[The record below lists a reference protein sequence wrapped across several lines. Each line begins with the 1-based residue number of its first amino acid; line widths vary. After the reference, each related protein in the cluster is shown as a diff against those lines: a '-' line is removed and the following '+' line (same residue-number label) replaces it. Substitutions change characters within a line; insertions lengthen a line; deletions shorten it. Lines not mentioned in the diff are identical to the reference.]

1 MKNKPYAW
9 VPSLYLAEALPYVAV
24 MVIATT
30 MYKRL
35 GLSNTDLA
43 LYTSWLY
50 LPWVIKPLWSP
61 FIAAIKTERWWILL
75 MQLLIGAGFA
85 GIAFTL
91 PTSYWLKGSLA
102 FFWLLA
108 FASATHDIAA
118 DGLYILGLST
128 HDQSLYVGIRS
139 TFYRIGNIFGQ
150 GLLVML
156 AGWLEHSQSVPMAW
170 SITFLVLAGLFI
182 ALWLWHSMALPRPA
196 RPARPTPLPLPCR
209 EGSNYLTSGET
220 ESDGQTHYAPSPID
234 AADIQHSMSASQTD
248 SSPIDAADNQ
258 HSISAS
264 QTDSAPSLQ
273 GRAGGGSSAFWLAL
287 RTFFTKPHILT
298 ALLFML
304 LFRFPE
310 GQLVKIAN
318 PFLLDSAEAGGLA
331 LSTEAVGFV
340 YGTIGIIGLTL
351 GGLLGGW
358 CVSRHGLKR
367 WLWPMVLAISLPDLV
382 YVYLAYAAP
391 SFATA
396 GDHAPLMTVN
406 LCVFVEQF
414 GYGFGF
420 TAYMLYLVY
429 FSQGERSTA
438 VFSICTAMQALG
450 MMIPGMIAGWM
461 ADHLGYQ
468 RFFWW
473 VMACCLVTFAVSAL
487 IKIDPDYGKKQA
499 S

>member
-1 MKNKPYAW
+1 MQNKPYAW

-35 GLSNTDLA
+35 GLSNTELA
-43 LYTSWLY
+43 FYTSWLY

-61 FIAAIKTERWWILL
+61 FIAAIRTERWWVLL

-91 PTSYWLKGSLA
+91 PTTYWLQGSLA
-102 FFWLLA
+102 FFWILA

-128 HDQSLYVGIRS
+128 HDQSLYVGVRS
-139 TFYRIGNIFGQ
+139 TFYRIGNIVGQ

-156 AGWLEHSQSVPMAW
+156 AGWLEKSQTVPMAW
-170 SITFLVLAGLFI
+170 SIAFLVLAGTFL
-182 ALWLWHSMALPRPA
+182 ALWLWHSVALPKVSHP
-196 RPARPTPLPLPCR
+196 
-209 EGSNYLTSGET
+209 E
-220 ESDGQTHYAPSPID
+220 I
-234 AADIQHSMSASQTD
+234 SQ
-248 SSPIDAADNQ
+248 Q
-258 HSISAS
+258 
-264 QTDSAPSLQ
+264 
-273 GRAGGGSSAFWLAL
+273 RAGVLSDFWLAL
-287 RTFFTKPHILT
+287 KTFFTKPHIIP

-318 PFLLDSAEAGGLA
+318 PFLLDTPDAGGLG
-331 LSTEAVGFV
+331 LSTEAVGFT
-340 YGTIGIIGLTL
+340 YGTVGIVGLTI

-382 YVYLAYAAP
+382 YVYLAYVAP
-391 SFATA
+391 SLAA
-396 GDHAPLMTVN
+396 AADPSPLFIIN
-406 LCVFVEQF
+406 LCVFIEQF

-461 ADHLGYQ
+461 ADHLGYLH
-468 RFFWW
+468 FFWW
-473 VMACCLVTFAVSAL
+473 VMLCCLVTFAVSAL
-487 IKIDPDYGKKQA
+487 IKIDPSYGKK
-499 S
+499 

>member
-35 GLSNTDLA
+35 GLSNTELA

-61 FIAAIKTERWWILL
+61 FVAAIKTERWWVLL

-91 PTSYWLKGSLA
+91 PTSLWLQGSLA
-102 FFWLLA
+102 FFWILA
-108 FASATHDIAA
+108 FASSTHDIAA

-139 TFYRIGNIFGQ
+139 TFYRIGNILGQ

-156 AGWLEHSQSVPMAW
+156 AGWLERSQTVPMAW
-170 SITFLVLAGLFI
+170 SITFLVLAGLFL
-182 ALWLWHSMALPRPA
+182 ALWGWHSVALPKQTEMKDRPA
-196 RPARPTPLPLPCR
+196 K
-209 EGSNYLTSGET
+209 TSLV
-220 ESDGQTHYAPSPID
+220 SD
-234 AADIQHSMSASQTD
+234 
-248 SSPIDAADNQ
+248 
-258 HSISAS
+258 
-264 QTDSAPSLQ
+264 
-273 GRAGGGSSAFWLAL
+273 FWLAL
-287 RTFFTKPHILT
+287 KTFFTKPHIVS

-318 PFLLDSAEAGGLA
+318 PFLLDTPEAGGLA

-340 YGTIGIIGLTL
+340 YGTVGIIGLTI

-367 WLWPMVLAISLPDLV
+367 WLWPMVAAISLPDLV
-382 YVYLAYAAP
+382 YVYLASTSA
-391 SFATA
+391 SF
-396 GDHAPLMTVN
+396 LTVN
-406 LCVFVEQF
+406 TCVFIEQF

-450 MMIPGMIAGWM
+450 MMLPGMMAGWM
-461 ADHLGYQ
+461 ADHLGYLN
-468 RFFWW
+468 FFWW
-473 VMACCLVTFAVSAL
+473 VVGCCLVTFVVSAF
-487 IKIDPDYGKKQA
+487 IKIDPAYGKKA
-499 S
+499 PAEA

>member
-1 MKNKPYAW
+1 MKSSPAAW
-9 VPSLYLAEALPYVAV
+9 VPSLYIAESLPYVAV

-35 GLSNTDLA
+35 GLSNTELA

-61 FIAAIKTERWWILL
+61 YIAAIKTERWWVLV

-91 PTSYWLKGSLA
+91 PMSIWLQGSLA
-102 FFWLLA
+102 FFWILA

-139 TFYRIGNIFGQ
+139 TFYRIGTIFGQ
-150 GLLVML
+150 GLIVMF
-156 AGWLEHSQSVPMAW
+156 AGWLERSNTVPMAW
-170 SITFLVLAGLFI
+170 SIAFLVLAGLFL
-182 ALWLWHSMALPRPA
+182 ALTLWHSVALPKLSPR
-196 RPARPTPLPLPCR
+196 PLPAQ
-209 EGSNYLTSGET
+209 EETSVKG
-220 ESDGQTHYAPSPID
+220 
-234 AADIQHSMSASQTD
+234 D
-248 SSPIDAADNQ
+248 S
-258 HSISAS
+258 
-264 QTDSAPSLQ
+264 T
-273 GRAGGGSSAFWLAL
+273 FWLPFKI
-287 RTFFTKPHILT
+287 FFTKPHIIT

-318 PFLLDSAEAGGLA
+318 PFLLDNVEAGGLA

-340 YGTIGIIGLTL
+340 YGTVGIIGLTI

-367 WLWPMVLAISLPDLV
+367 WLWPMVLSISLPDLV
-382 YVYLAYAAP
+382 YVYLASAEEP
-391 SFATA
+391 S
-396 GDHAPLMTVN
+396 LLLVN
-406 LCVFVEQF
+406 ICVFIEQF

-438 VFSICTAMQALG
+438 VFSICTAFQALG

-461 ADHLGYQ
+461 ADQLGYLN
-468 RFFWW
+468 FFWW
-473 VMACCLVTFAVSAL
+473 IVICCLVTFVVSAF
-487 IKIDPDYGKKQA
+487 IKIDPLYGIKKKA

>member
-1 MKNKPYAW
+1 MHADKSSRPYAW
-9 VPSLYLAEALPYVAV
+9 VPSLYIAEALPYVAV

-61 FIAAIKTERWWILL
+61 FVAAIKTERWWVLL
-75 MQLLIGAGFA
+75 MQLLVGAGFA
-85 GIAFTL
+85 GVAFTL
-91 PTSYWLKGSLA
+91 NAPVWLQGSLA

-118 DGLYILGLST
+118 DGLYIIGLDT

-139 TFYRIGNIFGQ
+139 TFYRIGTIFGQ
-150 GLLVML
+150 GLLVMF
-156 AGWLEHSQSVPMAW
+156 AGWLERSQTIPMAW
-170 SITFLVLAGLFI
+170 SISFFVLAALMLGLC
-182 ALWLWHSMALPRPA
+182 LWHSFALPKVAPHA
-196 RPARPTPLPLPCR
+196 EEDSLP
-209 EGSNYLTSGET
+209 
-220 ESDGQTHYAPSPID
+220 ES
-234 AADIQHSMSASQTD
+234 
-248 SSPIDAADNQ
+248 
-258 HSISAS
+258 SILLS
-264 QTDSAPSLQ
+264 
-273 GRAGGGSSAFWLAL
+273 FWLAL
-287 RTFFTKPHILT
+287 KTFFTKPHLLP

-318 PFLLDSAEAGGLA
+318 PFLLDNVEAGGLGM
-331 LSTEAVGFV
+331 TTDAVGFI
-340 YGTIGIIGLTL
+340 YGTIGIIGLTV

-367 WLWPMVLAISLPDLV
+367 WLWPMVLSISLPDLV
-382 YVYLAYAAP
+382 YVYMASGTP
-391 SFATA
+391 SFFA
-396 GDHAPLMTVN
+396 VN
-406 LCVFVEQF
+406 VCVLIEQF

-438 VFSICTAMQALG
+438 VFSICTAFQALG
-450 MMIPGMIAGWM
+450 MMIPGMLAGWM
-461 ADHLGYQ
+461 ADYLGYLN
-468 RFFWW
+468 FFWW
-473 VMACCLVTFAVSAL
+473 VVGCCLVTFVVSAF
-487 IKIDPDYGKKQA
+487 IRIDPQYGKK
-499 S
+499 

>member
-1 MKNKPYAW
+1 MNLNRKAYAW
-9 VPSLYLAEALPYVAV
+9 VPSLYMAEALPYVAV

-61 FIAAIKTERWWILL
+61 LVAAVKTERWWVLL
-75 MQLLIGAGFA
+75 MQMLIGAGFA
-85 GIAFTL
+85 GIALTL
-91 PTSYWLKGSLA
+91 PTSHWLQGSLA

-128 HDQSLYVGIRS
+128 HDQSLYVGVRS
-139 TFYRIGNIFGQ
+139 TFYRIGNIVGQ
-150 GLLVML
+150 GLIVML
-156 AGWLEHSQSVPMAW
+156 AGWLEKSHTVPVAW
-170 SITFLVLAGLFI
+170 SIAFLVLAGTFL
-182 ALWLWHSMALPRPA
+182 ALWLWHTAALPSPSGRQSRSAESSPSSS
-196 RPARPTPLPLPCR
+196 PLPQKEEGGV
-209 EGSNYLTSGET
+209 EGSK
-220 ESDGQTHYAPSPID
+220 
-234 AADIQHSMSASQTD
+234 
-248 SSPIDAADNQ
+248 
-258 HSISAS
+258 SIIRIFCS
-264 QTDSAPSLQ
+264 
-273 GRAGGGSSAFWLAL
+273 
-287 RTFFTKPHILT
+287 KPHIVS

-310 GQLVKIAN
+310 AQLVKIAN
-318 PFLLDSAEAGGLA
+318 PFMLDTASAGGLQ
-331 LSTEAVGFV
+331 LTTESVGFI
-340 YGTIGIIGLTL
+340 YGTIGILGLTF

-358 CVSRHGLKR
+358 CVSQRGLKY
-367 WLWPMVLAISLPDLV
+367 WWWPMVMAISLPDLV
-382 YVYLAYAAP
+382 YVYMAAFAP
-391 SFATA
+391 SLLTIN
-396 GDHAPLMTVN
+396 V
-406 LCVFVEQF
+406 CVFVEQF

-438 VFSICTAMQALG
+438 VFSICTAFQALG
-450 MMIPGMIAGWM
+450 MMLPGMLAGWM
-461 ADHLGYQ
+461 ADTLGYL

-473 VMACCLVTFAVSAL
+473 VFFCCIVTCAVSAL
-487 IKIDPDYGKKQA
+487 VKIDGSYGRKE

>member
-1 MKNKPYAW
+1 MKPYTW
-9 VPSLYLAEALPYVAV
+9 IPTLYFAEALPYMAV
-24 MVIATT
+24 MTLSVI
-30 MYKRL
+30 MYTRL
-35 GLSNTDLA
+35 GLTNTELA

-61 FIAAIKTERWWILL
+61 FIAAIKTERWWVLL

-91 PTSYWLKGSLA
+91 PTSFWLQGSLA
-102 FFWLLA
+102 FFWILA

-118 DGLYILGLST
+118 DGLYILGLDT

-150 GLLVML
+150 GLLVMF
-156 AGWLEHSQSVPMAW
+156 AGWLERSQTIPMAW
-170 SITFLVLAGLFI
+170 SISFLVLAGCFL
-182 ALWLWHSMALPRPA
+182 ALWLWHTFVLPKVNKENA
-196 RPARPTPLPLPCR
+196 
-209 EGSNYLTSGET
+209 T
-220 ESDGQTHYAPSPID
+220 ESHTPS
-234 AADIQHSMSASQTD
+234 ALLSE
-248 SSPIDAADNQ
+248 
-258 HSISAS
+258 
-264 QTDSAPSLQ
+264 
-273 GRAGGGSSAFWLAL
+273 FWLAL
-287 RTFFTKPHILT
+287 KTFFTKPHIVT

-318 PFLLDSAEAGGLA
+318 PFLLDTTEAGGLA

-340 YGTIGIIGLTL
+340 YGTVGIIGLTI

-367 WLWPMVLAISLPDLV
+367 WLWPMVLSISLPDIV
-382 YVYLAYAAP
+382 YVYLASSVAP
-391 SFATA
+391 SLFV
-396 GDHAPLMTVN
+396 VN
-406 LCVFVEQF
+406 LCVFIEQF

-450 MMIPGMIAGWM
+450 MMLPGMIAGWM
-461 ADHLGYQ
+461 ADHLGYLN
-468 RFFWW
+468 FFWW
-473 VMACCLVTFAVSAL
+473 VMGCCLVTFVVSAF
-487 IKIDPDYGKKQA
+487 IKIDPAYGKKEQA
-499 S
+499 SEAQE

>member
-1 MKNKPYAW
+1 MKDVSKRPYAW

-50 LPWVIKPLWSP
+50 LPWVIKPFWSP
-61 FIAAIKTERWWILL
+61 FVAAFKTERWWVLT

-85 GIAFTL
+85 GIAFSL
-91 PTSYWLKGSLA
+91 PTSFWLQGSLA
-102 FFWLLA
+102 FFWILA

-118 DGLYILGLST
+118 DGLYILGLTT

-139 TFYRIGNIFGQ
+139 TFYRIGNLLGQ

-156 AGWLEHSQSVPMAW
+156 AGWLEKTQTIPLAW
-170 SITFLVLAGLFI
+170 SITFLILAGLFL
-182 ALWLWHSMALPRPA
+182 ALWLWHGIALPKVDVPSRKP
-196 RPARPTPLPLPCR
+196 
-209 EGSNYLTSGET
+209 EG
-220 ESDGQTHYAPSPID
+220 IV
-234 AADIQHSMSASQTD
+234 TD
-248 SSPIDAADNQ
+248 
-258 HSISAS
+258 
-264 QTDSAPSLQ
+264 
-273 GRAGGGSSAFWLAL
+273 FWLAL
-287 RTFFTKPHILT
+287 KTFFTKPHIVP
-298 ALLFML
+298 ALFFML

-318 PFLLDSAEAGGLA
+318 PFLLDSVEAGGLA

-340 YGTIGIIGLTL
+340 YGTIGIIGLTA

-358 CVSRHGLKR
+358 CVSRDGLKQ
-367 WLWPMVLAISLPDLV
+367 WFWPMVLSISLPDLV
-382 YVYLAYAAP
+382 YVYLASGSHP
-391 SFATA
+391 SL
-396 GDHAPLMTVN
+396 LMVN
-406 LCVFVEQF
+406 ICVFIEQF

-450 MMIPGMIAGWM
+450 MMIPGMIAGWL
-461 ADHLGYQ
+461 ADTLGYLN
-468 RFFWW
+468 FFWW
-473 VMACCLVTFAVSAL
+473 VALSCLVTFLVSSL
-487 IKIDPDYGKKQA
+487 IHIDPSYGRK
-499 S
+499 

>member
-1 MKNKPYAW
+1 MKNRPYAW
-9 VPSLYLAEALPYVAV
+9 VPSLYVAEALPYVAV

-61 FIAAIKTERWWILL
+61 FIAAVKTERWWVLL
-75 MQLLIGAGFA
+75 MQLLIGSGFA

-91 PTSYWLKGSLA
+91 PTAFWLQGSLA
-102 FFWLLA
+102 FFWILA

-139 TFYRIGNIFGQ
+139 TFYRIGTIFGQ
-150 GLLVML
+150 GLLVMF
-156 AGWLEHSQSVPMAW
+156 AGWLERSHTIPVAW
-170 SITFLVLAGLFI
+170 SIAFLVLAGLFL
-182 ALWLWHSMALPRPA
+182 ALGLWHSVALPKVVHESRKP
-196 RPARPTPLPLPCR
+196 
-209 EGSNYLTSGET
+209 SGFFE
-220 ESDGQTHYAPSPID
+220 D
-234 AADIQHSMSASQTD
+234 
-248 SSPIDAADNQ
+248 
-258 HSISAS
+258 
-264 QTDSAPSLQ
+264 
-273 GRAGGGSSAFWLAL
+273 FWLAL
-287 RTFFTKPHILT
+287 KTFFTKPHIFT

-318 PFLLDSAEAGGLA
+318 PFLLDSVEAGGLA

-340 YGTIGIIGLTL
+340 YGTIGIIGLTI

-367 WLWPMVLAISLPDLV
+367 WLWPMVLSISLPDLV
-382 YVYLAYAAP
+382 YVYMASASP
-391 SFATA
+391 SLVA
-396 GDHAPLMTVN
+396 VN
-406 LCVFVEQF
+406 ICVFIEQF

-438 VFSICTAMQALG
+438 VFSICTAFQALG

-461 ADHLGYQ
+461 ADHLGYL

-473 VMACCLVTFAVSAL
+473 IVACCLVTFAVSAF
-487 IKIDPDYGKKQA
+487 IKIDPSYGKKEA
-499 S
+499 

>member
-1 MKNKPYAW
+1 MNTSLSSKPYAW
-9 VPSLYLAEALPYVAV
+9 VPSLYLAESLPYVAV

-35 GLSNTDLA
+35 GLSNTELA

-61 FIAAIKTERWWILL
+61 FIAAIKTERWWVLT
-75 MQLLIGAGFA
+75 MQLLIGVGFA

-91 PTSYWLKGSLA
+91 PMSFWLQGSLA

-118 DGLYILGLST
+118 DGLYIIALST

-139 TFYRIGNIFGQ
+139 TFYRIGNILGQ

-156 AGWLEHSQSVPMAW
+156 AGWLEKTQTVPVAW
-170 SITFLVLAGLFI
+170 SITFFVLAGLFL
-182 ALWLWHSMALPRPA
+182 ALWGWHHLALPKPA
-196 RPARPTPLPLPCR
+196 PDLSRQR
-209 EGSNYLTSGET
+209 EDGSG
-220 ESDGQTHYAPSPID
+220 
-234 AADIQHSMSASQTD
+234 
-248 SSPIDAADNQ
+248 
-258 HSISAS
+258 
-264 QTDSAPSLQ
+264 
-273 GRAGGGSSAFWLAL
+273 SAFFLAL
-287 RTFFTKPHILT
+287 KTFFTKPHIFS

-331 LSTEAVGFV
+331 MPTEAVGFV
-340 YGTIGIIGLTL
+340 YGTIGILGLTI

-367 WLWPMVLAISLPDLV
+367 WLWPMVLSISLPDIV
-382 YVYLAYAAP
+382 YVYLASAASDLSTLSP
-391 SFATA
+391 QLST
-396 GDHAPLMTVN
+396 LIVS
-406 LCVFVEQF
+406 LCVCVEQF

-438 VFSICTAMQALG
+438 VFSICTALQALG
-450 MMIPGMIAGWM
+450 MMLPGMIAGWM
-461 ADHLGYQ
+461 ADHLGYLH
-468 RFFWW
+468 FFWW
-473 VMACCLVTFAVSAL
+473 VVACCLVTFAVSAA
-487 IKIDPDYGKKQA
+487 IKIDPEYGRKKKQ
-499 S
+499 

>member
-9 VPSLYLAEALPYVAV
+9 VPSLYIAEALPYVAV

-61 FIAAIKTERWWILL
+61 FIAAVKTERWWVLL

-91 PTSYWLKGSLA
+91 PTAFWLQGSLA
-102 FFWLLA
+102 FFWILA

-139 TFYRIGNIFGQ
+139 TFYRIGTIFGQ
-150 GLLVML
+150 GLLVMF
-156 AGWLEHSQSVPMAW
+156 AGWLERSHTIPVAW
-170 SITFLVLAGLFI
+170 SIAFLVLAGLFL
-182 ALWLWHSMALPRPA
+182 AFWLWHSFALPDSPPA
-196 RPARPTPLPLPCR
+196 LPVR
-209 EGSNYLTSGET
+209 EGAECSEQASAFSSAMET
-220 ESDGQTHYAPSPID
+220 
-234 AADIQHSMSASQTD
+234 
-248 SSPIDAADNQ
+248 
-258 HSISAS
+258 
-264 QTDSAPSLQ
+264 APSLI
-273 GRAGGGSSAFWLAL
+273 GRAGGESSLSAFCLPFKI
-287 RTFFTKPHILT
+287 FFTKPHIFT

-318 PFLLDSAEAGGLA
+318 PFLLDSVEAGGLA

-340 YGTIGIIGLTL
+340 YGTIGIIGLTI

-367 WLWPMVLAISLPDLV
+367 WLWPMVLSISLPDLV
-382 YVYLAYAAP
+382 YVYMASASP
-391 SFATA
+391 SLVA
-396 GDHAPLMTVN
+396 VN
-406 LCVFVEQF
+406 ICVFIEQF

-438 VFSICTAMQALG
+438 VFSICTAFQALG

-461 ADHLGYQ
+461 ADHLGYL

-473 VMACCLVTFAVSAL
+473 IVACCLVTFAVSAF
-487 IKIDPDYGKKQA
+487 IKIDPSYGKKEV
-499 S
+499 

>member
-1 MKNKPYAW
+1 MHADKSSRPYAW
-9 VPSLYLAEALPYVAV
+9 VPSLYIAEALPYVAV

-61 FIAAIKTERWWILL
+61 FVAAIKTERWWVLL
-75 MQLLIGAGFA
+75 MQLLVGAGFA
-85 GIAFTL
+85 GVAFTL
-91 PTSYWLKGSLA
+91 NAPLWLQGSLA

-118 DGLYILGLST
+118 DGLYIIGLDT

-139 TFYRIGNIFGQ
+139 TFYRIGTIFGQ
-150 GLLVML
+150 GLLVMF
-156 AGWLEHSQSVPMAW
+156 AGWLERSQTVPMAW
-170 SITFLVLAGLFI
+170 SISFFVLAALMLGLC
-182 ALWLWHSMALPRPA
+182 LWHSFALPKVAPHA
-196 RPARPTPLPLPCR
+196 EEDAKP
-209 EGSNYLTSGET
+209 
-220 ESDGQTHYAPSPID
+220 ES
-234 AADIQHSMSASQTD
+234 
-248 SSPIDAADNQ
+248 
-258 HSISAS
+258 SILLS
-264 QTDSAPSLQ
+264 
-273 GRAGGGSSAFWLAL
+273 FWLAL
-287 RTFFTKPHILT
+287 KTFFTKPHLLP

-318 PFLLDSAEAGGLA
+318 PFLLDNVEAGGLGM
-331 LSTEAVGFV
+331 TTDAVGFI
-340 YGTIGIIGLTL
+340 YGTIGIIGLTV

-367 WLWPMVLAISLPDLV
+367 WLWPMVLSISLPDLV
-382 YVYLAYAAP
+382 YVYMASGTP
-391 SFATA
+391 SFFA
-396 GDHAPLMTVN
+396 VN
-406 LCVFVEQF
+406 VCVLIEQF

-438 VFSICTAMQALG
+438 VFSICTAFQALG
-450 MMIPGMIAGWM
+450 MMIPGMLAGWM
-461 ADHLGYQ
+461 ADHLGYLH
-468 RFFWW
+468 FFWW
-473 VMACCLVTFAVSAL
+473 VVGCCLVTFVVSAF
-487 IKIDPDYGKKQA
+487 IKIDPQYGKK
-499 S
+499 

>member
-35 GLSNTDLA
+35 GLSNTELA

-61 FIAAIKTERWWILL
+61 FVAAIKTERWWVLL

-91 PTSYWLKGSLA
+91 PTSFWLQGSLA
-102 FFWLLA
+102 FFWILA
-108 FASATHDIAA
+108 FASSTHDIAA

-139 TFYRIGNIFGQ
+139 TFYRIGNILGQ

-156 AGWLEHSQSVPMAW
+156 AGWLERSQTVPMAW
-170 SITFLVLAGLFI
+170 SITFLVLAGLFL
-182 ALWLWHSMALPRPA
+182 ALWGWHSVALPKQ
-196 RPARPTPLPLPCR
+196 
-209 EGSNYLTSGET
+209 T
-220 ESDGQTHYAPSPID
+220 EVKPNQVQSSLISD
-234 AADIQHSMSASQTD
+234 
-248 SSPIDAADNQ
+248 
-258 HSISAS
+258 
-264 QTDSAPSLQ
+264 
-273 GRAGGGSSAFWLAL
+273 FWLAL
-287 RTFFTKPHILT
+287 KTFFTKPHIVS

-318 PFLLDSAEAGGLA
+318 PFLLDTPEAGGLA

-340 YGTIGIIGLTL
+340 YGTVGIIGLTI

-367 WLWPMVLAISLPDLV
+367 WLWPMVAAISLPDLV
-382 YVYLAYAAP
+382 YVYLASTPA
-391 SFATA
+391 SF
-396 GDHAPLMTVN
+396 LTVN
-406 LCVFVEQF
+406 VCVFIEQF

-450 MMIPGMIAGWM
+450 MMLPGMMAGWM
-461 ADHLGYQ
+461 ADHLGYLN
-468 RFFWW
+468 FFWW
-473 VMACCLVTFAVSAL
+473 VVGCCFVTFVVSAF
-487 IKIDPDYGKKQA
+487 IKIDPAYGKKTPA
-499 S
+499 EA

>member
-1 MKNKPYAW
+1 MLKNKPYAW

-61 FIAAIKTERWWILL
+61 FIAAIRTERWWVLL

-91 PTSYWLKGSLA
+91 PTSYWLQGSLA

-118 DGLYILGLST
+118 DGLYILGLDT

-139 TFYRIGNIFGQ
+139 TFYRIGNIVGQ
-150 GLLVML
+150 GLLIMF
-156 AGWLEHSQSVPMAW
+156 AGWLERSQTIPMAW
-170 SITFLVLAGLFI
+170 SIAFMVLAGTFL
-182 ALWLWHSMALPRPA
+182 ALWLWHSVALPKVNHQLSA
-196 RPARPTPLPLPCR
+196 
-209 EGSNYLTSGET
+209 S
-220 ESDGQTHYAPSPID
+220 SDGKPVGESIL
-234 AADIQHSMSASQTD
+234 
-248 SSPIDAADNQ
+248 SS
-258 HSISAS
+258 
-264 QTDSAPSLQ
+264 
-273 GRAGGGSSAFWLAL
+273 FWLAL
-287 RTFFTKPHILT
+287 KTFFTKPHILS

-318 PFLLDSAEAGGLA
+318 PFLLDSVEAGGLG
-331 LSTEAVGFV
+331 LSTESVGFV
-340 YGTIGIIGLTL
+340 YGTVGIIGLTV

-367 WLWPMVLAISLPDLV
+367 WLWPMVLSISLPDLV
-382 YVYLAYAAP
+382 YVYLADAGQA
-391 SFATA
+391 SFFV
-396 GDHAPLMTVN
+396 VN
-406 LCVFVEQF
+406 ACVCIEQF

-461 ADHLGYQ
+461 ADKLGYLN
-468 RFFWW
+468 FFWW
-473 VMACCLVTFAVSAL
+473 VVACCLVTVAVSAF
-487 IKIDPDYGKKQA
+487 IKIDPEYGKKQA
-499 S
+499 

>member
-1 MKNKPYAW
+1 MKNKPSAW

-61 FIAAIKTERWWILL
+61 FIASIRTERWWVLV

-91 PTSYWLKGSLA
+91 PTSFWLQGSLA
-102 FFWLLA
+102 FFWILA

-128 HDQSLYVGIRS
+128 HDQSLYVGVRS
-139 TFYRIGNIFGQ
+139 TFYRIGNIVGQ

-156 AGWLEHSQSVPMAW
+156 AGWLEKSQTVAMAW
-170 SITFLVLAGLFI
+170 SISFLVLAGAFL
-182 ALWLWHSMALPRPA
+182 ALWLWHSVALPKTTTA
-196 RPARPTPLPLPCR
+196 KAVS
-209 EGSNYLTSGET
+209 EGGF
-220 ESDGQTHYAPSPID
+220 
-234 AADIQHSMSASQTD
+234 AAFS
-248 SSPIDAADNQ
+248 
-258 HSISAS
+258 
-264 QTDSAPSLQ
+264 
-273 GRAGGGSSAFWLAL
+273 LAL
-287 RTFFTKPHILT
+287 KTFFTKPHILS

-340 YGTIGIIGLTL
+340 YGTVGIIGLTI

-367 WLWPMVLAISLPDLV
+367 WLWPMVLSISLPDLV
-382 YVYLAYAAP
+382 YVYLADAGEA
-391 SFATA
+391 SF
-396 GDHAPLMTVN
+396 LIVN
-406 LCVFVEQF
+406 VCVFIEQF

-450 MMIPGMIAGWM
+450 MMLPGMIAGWM
-461 ADHLGYQ
+461 ADHLGYLN
-468 RFFWW
+468 FFWW
-473 VMACCLVTFAVSAL
+473 VVGCCLVTFFVSAL
-487 IKIDPDYGKKQA
+487 IKVDPNYGKK
-499 S
+499 

>member
-1 MKNKPYAW
+1 MMKNKPYAW

-61 FIAAIKTERWWILL
+61 FVASIRTERWWVLL

-91 PTSYWLKGSLA
+91 PMAFWLQGSLA
-102 FFWLLA
+102 FFWILA

-128 HDQSLYVGIRS
+128 HDQSLYVGVRS
-139 TFYRIGNIFGQ
+139 TFYRIGNIVGQ

-156 AGWLEHSQSVPMAW
+156 AGWLEKSQTIAVAW
-170 SITFLVLAGLFI
+170 SISFFVLAGTFI
-182 ALWLWHSMALPRPA
+182 ALWLWHSIALPKPAPTPA
-196 RPARPTPLPLPCR
+196 RE
-209 EGSNYLTSGET
+209 EGMVSGLWY
-220 ESDGQTHYAPSPID
+220 D
-234 AADIQHSMSASQTD
+234 
-248 SSPIDAADNQ
+248 
-258 HSISAS
+258 
-264 QTDSAPSLQ
+264 
-273 GRAGGGSSAFWLAL
+273 FWLAL
-287 RTFFTKPHILT
+287 KTFFTKPHIVS
-298 ALLFML
+298 ALFFML

-331 LSTEAVGFV
+331 LSTEAVGFI
-340 YGTIGIIGLTL
+340 YGTVGIIGLTV

-367 WLWPMVLAISLPDLV
+367 WLWPMVLSISLPDLV
-382 YVYLAYAAP
+382 YVYLADAGEA
-391 SFATA
+391 SFFV
-396 GDHAPLMTVN
+396 VN
-406 LCVFVEQF
+406 LCVFIEQF

-420 TAYMLYLVY
+420 TSYMLYLVY

-450 MMIPGMIAGWM
+450 MMLPGMIAGWM
-461 ADHLGYQ
+461 ADHLGYL

-473 VMACCLVTFAVSAL
+473 VVACCLVTFAVSAF
-487 IKIDPDYGKKQA
+487 IKIDPNYGKK
-499 S
+499 

>member
-1 MKNKPYAW
+1 MLKNKPYAW

-61 FIAAIKTERWWILL
+61 FVAAIRTERWWVLL

-91 PTSYWLKGSLA
+91 PTSYWLQGSLA

-118 DGLYILGLST
+118 DGLYILGLDT

-139 TFYRIGNIFGQ
+139 TFYRIGNIVGQ
-150 GLLVML
+150 GLLIMF
-156 AGWLEHSQSVPMAW
+156 AGWLERSQTIPMAW
-170 SITFLVLAGLFI
+170 SIAFMVLAGTFL
-182 ALWLWHSMALPRPA
+182 ALWLWHSVALPKVNHQ
-196 RPARPTPLPLPCR
+196 L
-209 EGSNYLTSGET
+209 
-220 ESDGQTHYAPSPID
+220 
-234 AADIQHSMSASQTD
+234 SASSNGKPVGESIL
-248 SSPIDAADNQ
+248 SS
-258 HSISAS
+258 
-264 QTDSAPSLQ
+264 
-273 GRAGGGSSAFWLAL
+273 FWLAL
-287 RTFFTKPHILT
+287 KTFFTKPHILS

-318 PFLLDSAEAGGLA
+318 PFLLDSVEAGGLG
-331 LSTEAVGFV
+331 LSTESVGFV
-340 YGTIGIIGLTL
+340 YGTVGIIGLTV

-367 WLWPMVLAISLPDLV
+367 WLWPMVLSISLPDLV
-382 YVYLAYAAP
+382 YVYLADAGQA
-391 SFATA
+391 SFFV
-396 GDHAPLMTVN
+396 VN
-406 LCVFVEQF
+406 ACVCIEQF

-461 ADHLGYQ
+461 ADKLGYLN
-468 RFFWW
+468 FFWW
-473 VMACCLVTFAVSAL
+473 VMACCLVTFAVSAF
-487 IKIDPDYGKKQA
+487 IKIDPEYGKKQDFT
-499 S
+499 

>member
-61 FIAAIKTERWWILL
+61 FIAAIKTERWWILV

-91 PTSYWLKGSLA
+91 PTSYWRKGSLA

-182 ALWLWHSMALPRPA
+182 ALWLWHSFSLPRPN
-196 RPARPTPLPLPCR
+196 RPSPLPLPCR
-209 EGSNYLTSGET
+209 EGSDYPTSDET
-220 ESDGQTHYAPSPID
+220 KT
-234 AADIQHSMSASQTD
+234 ASQT
-248 SSPIDAADNQ
+248 
-258 HSISAS
+258 H
-264 QTDSAPSLQ
+264 SAPSLQ
-273 GRAGGGSSAFWLAL
+273 GRAGGGSSSAFWLAL

-391 SFATA
+391 SFAAA
-396 GDHAPLMTVN
+396 GDHAPLVTVN

>member
-1 MKNKPYAW
+1 MKKPYAW

-35 GLSNTDLA
+35 GLSNTELA

-61 FIAAIKTERWWILL
+61 FIAALKTERWWVLL

-91 PTSYWLKGSLA
+91 PTSYWLQGSLA
-102 FFWLLA
+102 FFWILA

-139 TFYRIGNIFGQ
+139 TFYRIGNILGQ

-156 AGWLEHSQSVPMAW
+156 AGWLERSQTIPMAW
-170 SITFLVLAGLFI
+170 SITFFVLAGAFL
-182 ALWLWHSMALPRPA
+182 ALWLWHSFALPRPN
-196 RPARPTPLPLPCR
+196 P
-209 EGSNYLTSGET
+209 ESLTDST
-220 ESDGQTHYAPSPID
+220 EP
-234 AADIQHSMSASQTD
+234 SASHSLKD
-248 SSPIDAADNQ
+248 SPEGESLL
-258 HSISAS
+258 AS
-264 QTDSAPSLQ
+264 
-273 GRAGGGSSAFWLAL
+273 FWLAL
-287 RTFFTKPHILT
+287 KTFFTKPHIVT

-318 PFLLDSAEAGGLA
+318 PFLLDTPEAGGLGM
-331 LSTEAVGFV
+331 STESVGFV
-340 YGTIGIIGLTL
+340 YGTIGIIGLTI

-367 WLWPMVLAISLPDLV
+367 WLWPMVLSISLPDLV
-382 YVYLAYAAP
+382 YVYLASAADP
-391 SFATA
+391 SFFV
-396 GDHAPLMTVN
+396 VN
-406 LCVFVEQF
+406 LCVFIEQF

-461 ADHLGYQ
+461 ADHLGYLN
-468 RFFWW
+468 FFWW
-473 VMACCLVTFAVSAL
+473 VMGCCLVTFVVSAF
-487 IKIDPDYGKKQA
+487 IHIDPSYGKKAAQD
-499 S
+499 

>member
-1 MKNKPYAW
+1 MYANKSSRPYAW
-9 VPSLYLAEALPYVAV
+9 VPSLYIAEALPYVAV

-61 FIAAIKTERWWILL
+61 FVAAIKTERWWVLL
-75 MQLLIGAGFA
+75 MQLLVGAGFA
-85 GIAFTL
+85 GVAFTL
-91 PTSYWLKGSLA
+91 NAPVWLQGSLA

-118 DGLYILGLST
+118 DGLYIIGLDT

-139 TFYRIGNIFGQ
+139 TFYRIGTIFGQ
-150 GLLVML
+150 GLLVMF
-156 AGWLEHSQSVPMAW
+156 AGWLERSQTVPMAW
-170 SITFLVLAGLFI
+170 SISFFVLAALMLGLC
-182 ALWLWHSMALPRPA
+182 LWHSFSLPKVAPHA
-196 RPARPTPLPLPCR
+196 
-209 EGSNYLTSGET
+209 EE
-220 ESDGQTHYAPSPID
+220 QTHP
-234 AADIQHSMSASQTD
+234 D
-248 SSPIDAADNQ
+248 SSILL
-258 HSISAS
+258 S
-264 QTDSAPSLQ
+264 
-273 GRAGGGSSAFWLAL
+273 FWLAL
-287 RTFFTKPHILT
+287 KTFFTKPHILP

-318 PFLLDSAEAGGLA
+318 PFLLDDVEVGGLG
-331 LSTEAVGFV
+331 LTTDAVGFI
-340 YGTIGIIGLTL
+340 YGTIGIIGLTV

-367 WLWPMVLAISLPDLV
+367 WLWPMVLSISLPDLV
-382 YVYLAYAAP
+382 YVYMASGTP
-391 SFATA
+391 SFFA
-396 GDHAPLMTVN
+396 VN
-406 LCVFVEQF
+406 ICVLIEQF

-438 VFSICTAMQALG
+438 VFSICTAFQALG
-450 MMIPGMIAGWM
+450 MMIPGMLAGWM
-461 ADHLGYQ
+461 ADHLGYLN
-468 RFFWW
+468 FFWW
-473 VMACCLVTFAVSAL
+473 VVGCCLVTIAVSAF
-487 IKIDPDYGKKQA
+487 IKIDPQYGKK

>member
-1 MKNKPYAW
+1 MSSSPSDRGLTPKPRTDRQGGESSSRPYAW

-30 MYKRL
+30 MYKRM

-61 FIAAIKTERWWILL
+61 FIAAVKTERWWVLL

-91 PTSYWLKGSLA
+91 PTAYWLQGSLA

-118 DGLYILGLST
+118 DGFYILGLDT

-150 GLLVML
+150 GLLVMF
-156 AGWLEHSQSVPMAW
+156 AGWLEHSQSIPMAW
-170 SITFLVLAGLFI
+170 SISFLVLAGLFL
-182 ALWLWHSMALPRPA
+182 ALWLWHAVALPKVAVEERRP
-196 RPARPTPLPLPCR
+196 
-209 EGSNYLTSGET
+209 SGILR
-220 ESDGQTHYAPSPID
+220 D
-234 AADIQHSMSASQTD
+234 
-248 SSPIDAADNQ
+248 
-258 HSISAS
+258 
-264 QTDSAPSLQ
+264 
-273 GRAGGGSSAFWLAL
+273 FWLAL
-287 RTFFTKPHILT
+287 KTFFTKPHIIP
-298 ALLFML
+298 ALFFML

-318 PFLLDSAEAGGLA
+318 PFLLDSTDAGGLA
-331 LSTEAVGFV
+331 FSTETVGFV
-340 YGTIGIIGLTL
+340 YGTIGIIGLTI

-367 WLWPMVLAISLPDLV
+367 WLWPMVLSISLPDLV
-382 YVYLAYAAP
+382 YVYLASAVAP
-391 SFATA
+391 S
-396 GDHAPLMTVN
+396 LLVVN
-406 LCVFVEQF
+406 TCVFIEQF

-461 ADHLGYQ
+461 ADTLGYVG
-468 RFFWW
+468 FFWW
-473 VMACCLVTFAVSAL
+473 VMACCLVTFAVTAF
-487 IKIDPDYGKKQA
+487 IKVDPSYGRK
-499 S
+499 

>member
-1 MKNKPYAW
+1 MLKNKPYAW

-61 FIAAIKTERWWILL
+61 FVAAIRTERWWVLL

-91 PTSYWLKGSLA
+91 PTSYWLQGSLA

-118 DGLYILGLST
+118 DGLYILGLDT

-139 TFYRIGNIFGQ
+139 TFYRIGNIVGQ
-150 GLLVML
+150 GLLIMF
-156 AGWLEHSQSVPMAW
+156 AGWLERSQTIPMAW
-170 SITFLVLAGLFI
+170 SIAFMVLAGTFL
-182 ALWLWHSMALPRPA
+182 ALWLWHSVALPKVNHQ
-196 RPARPTPLPLPCR
+196 L
-209 EGSNYLTSGET
+209 
-220 ESDGQTHYAPSPID
+220 
-234 AADIQHSMSASQTD
+234 SASSAGQPTGEFVL
-248 SSPIDAADNQ
+248 
-258 HSISAS
+258 IS
-264 QTDSAPSLQ
+264 
-273 GRAGGGSSAFWLAL
+273 FWLAL
-287 RTFFTKPHILT
+287 KTFFTKPHILS

-318 PFLLDSAEAGGLA
+318 PFLLDGVEAGGLG
-331 LSTEAVGFV
+331 LSTESVGFV
-340 YGTIGIIGLTL
+340 YGTVGIIGLTV

-367 WLWPMVLAISLPDLV
+367 WLWPMVLSISLPDLV
-382 YVYLAYAAP
+382 YVYLADAGQA
-391 SFATA
+391 SFF
-396 GDHAPLMTVN
+396 MVN
-406 LCVFVEQF
+406 ACVCIEQF

-461 ADHLGYQ
+461 ADKLGYLN
-468 RFFWW
+468 FFWW
-473 VMACCLVTFAVSAL
+473 VMACCLVTFAVSAF
-487 IKIDPDYGKKQA
+487 IKIDPEYGKKQDFT
-499 S
+499 

>member
-1 MKNKPYAW
+1 MHADKSSRPYAW
-9 VPSLYLAEALPYVAV
+9 VPSLYIAEALPYVAV

-61 FIAAIKTERWWILL
+61 FVAAIKTERWWVLL
-75 MQLLIGAGFA
+75 MQLLVGAGFA
-85 GIAFTL
+85 GVAFTL
-91 PTSYWLKGSLA
+91 NAPVWLQGSLA

-118 DGLYILGLST
+118 DGLYIIGLDT

-139 TFYRIGNIFGQ
+139 TFYRIGTIFGQ
-150 GLLVML
+150 GLLVMF
-156 AGWLEHSQSVPMAW
+156 AGWLERSQTIPMAW
-170 SITFLVLAGLFI
+170 SISFFVLAALMLGLC
-182 ALWLWHSMALPRPA
+182 LWHSFALPKVAPHA
-196 RPARPTPLPLPCR
+196 EEDSLP
-209 EGSNYLTSGET
+209 
-220 ESDGQTHYAPSPID
+220 ES
-234 AADIQHSMSASQTD
+234 
-248 SSPIDAADNQ
+248 
-258 HSISAS
+258 SILLS
-264 QTDSAPSLQ
+264 
-273 GRAGGGSSAFWLAL
+273 FWLAL
-287 RTFFTKPHILT
+287 KTFFTKPHLLP

-318 PFLLDSAEAGGLA
+318 PFLLDNVEAGGLGM
-331 LSTEAVGFV
+331 TTDAVGFI
-340 YGTIGIIGLTL
+340 YGTIGIIGLTV

-367 WLWPMVLAISLPDLV
+367 WLWPMVLSISLPDLV
-382 YVYLAYAAP
+382 YVYMASGTP
-391 SFATA
+391 SFFA
-396 GDHAPLMTVN
+396 VN
-406 LCVFVEQF
+406 VCVLIEQF

-438 VFSICTAMQALG
+438 VFSICTAFQALG
-450 MMIPGMIAGWM
+450 MMIPGMLAGWM
-461 ADHLGYQ
+461 ADHLGYLN
-468 RFFWW
+468 FFWW
-473 VMACCLVTFAVSAL
+473 VVGCCLVTFVVSAF
-487 IKIDPDYGKKQA
+487 IKIDSQYGKK
-499 S
+499 

>member
-1 MKNKPYAW
+1 MKALQNKPYAW

-24 MVIATT
+24 MIIATT

-35 GLSNTDLA
+35 GLSNTELA

-61 FIAAIKTERWWILL
+61 FVAVFKTERWWVLL

-85 GIAFTL
+85 GVAFTL
-91 PTSYWLKGSLA
+91 PTAFWLQGSLA
-102 FFWLLA
+102 FFWILA

-118 DGLYILGLST
+118 DGLYILGLDT

-150 GLLVML
+150 GLLVMF
-156 AGWLEHSQSVPMAW
+156 AGWLERSQTIPMAW
-170 SITFLVLAGLFI
+170 SISFLVLAGLFI
-182 ALWLWHSMALPRPA
+182 ALWLWHTLALPKVVQETRK
-196 RPARPTPLPLPCR
+196 PTGLL
-209 EGSNYLTSGET
+209 N
-220 ESDGQTHYAPSPID
+220 D
-234 AADIQHSMSASQTD
+234 
-248 SSPIDAADNQ
+248 
-258 HSISAS
+258 
-264 QTDSAPSLQ
+264 
-273 GRAGGGSSAFWLAL
+273 FWLAL
-287 RTFFTKPHILT
+287 KTFFTKPHIFT

-304 LFRFPE
+304 FFRFPE

-318 PFLLDSAEAGGLA
+318 PFLLDSTEAGGLDLA
-331 LSTEAVGFV
+331 TEAVGFV
-340 YGTIGIIGLTL
+340 YGTVGIIGLTI

-358 CVSRHGLKR
+358 CVSRHGLKH
-367 WLWPMVLAISLPDLV
+367 WLWPMVLSISLPDLV
-382 YVYLAYAAP
+382 YVYLAATTEP
-391 SFATA
+391 S
-396 GDHAPLMTVN
+396 LLVVN
-406 LCVFVEQF
+406 ICVFIEQF

-461 ADHLGYQ
+461 ADHLGYLN
-468 RFFWW
+468 FFWW
-473 VMACCLVTFAVSAL
+473 VMGCCLVTFTVSAF
-487 IKIDPDYGKKQA
+487 IKIDPQYGKK
-499 S
+499 

>member
-61 FIAAIKTERWWILL
+61 FIAAIKTERWWVLL

-91 PTSYWLKGSLA
+91 PTSFWLQGSLA
-102 FFWLLA
+102 FFWILA

-118 DGLYILGLST
+118 DGLYILGLDT

-150 GLLVML
+150 GLLVMF
-156 AGWLEHSQSVPMAW
+156 AGWLERSQTIPMAW
-170 SITFLVLAGLFI
+170 SISFFVLAGLFL
-182 ALWLWHSMALPRPA
+182 ALWLWHSFALPRPEKM
-196 RPARPTPLPLPCR
+196 RDERLEIRDERL
-209 EGSNYLTSGET
+209 ET
-220 ESDGQTHYAPSPID
+220 RDDQA
-234 AADIQHSMSASQTD
+234 Q
-248 SSPIDAADNQ
+248 
-258 HSISAS
+258 
-264 QTDSAPSLQ
+264 PSLISNL
-273 GRAGGGSSAFWLAL
+273 SSLLSEFWLAL
-287 RTFFTKPHILT
+287 KTFFTKPHIVT

-318 PFLLDSAEAGGLA
+318 PFLLDTTEAGGLA

-340 YGTIGIIGLTL
+340 YGTVGIIGLTI

-367 WLWPMVLAISLPDLV
+367 WLWPMVLSISLPDIV
-382 YVYLAYAAP
+382 YVYLASSVAP
-391 SFATA
+391 SLFV
-396 GDHAPLMTVN
+396 VN
-406 LCVFVEQF
+406 LCVFIEQF

-450 MMIPGMIAGWM
+450 MMLPGMIAGWM
-461 ADHLGYQ
+461 ADHLGYLN
-468 RFFWW
+468 FFWW
-473 VMACCLVTFAVSAL
+473 IVACCLVTFAVSAF
-487 IKIDPDYGKKQA
+487 IKIDPAYGKKEQA
-499 S
+499 SEAQE

>member
-1 MKNKPYAW
+1 MHADKSSRPYAW
-9 VPSLYLAEALPYVAV
+9 VPSLYIAEALPYVAV

-61 FIAAIKTERWWILL
+61 FVAAIKTERWWVLL
-75 MQLLIGAGFA
+75 MQLLVGAGFA
-85 GIAFTL
+85 GVAFTL
-91 PTSYWLKGSLA
+91 NAPVWLQGSLA

-118 DGLYILGLST
+118 DGLYIIGLDT

-139 TFYRIGNIFGQ
+139 TFYRIGTIFGQ
-150 GLLVML
+150 GLLVMF
-156 AGWLEHSQSVPMAW
+156 AGWLERSQTVPMAW
-170 SITFLVLAGLFI
+170 SISFFVLAALMLGLC
-182 ALWLWHSMALPRPA
+182 LWHSFALPKVAPHA
-196 RPARPTPLPLPCR
+196 EKDAKP
-209 EGSNYLTSGET
+209 
-220 ESDGQTHYAPSPID
+220 ES
-234 AADIQHSMSASQTD
+234 
-248 SSPIDAADNQ
+248 
-258 HSISAS
+258 SILLS
-264 QTDSAPSLQ
+264 
-273 GRAGGGSSAFWLAL
+273 FWLAL
-287 RTFFTKPHILT
+287 KTFFTKPHLLP

-318 PFLLDSAEAGGLA
+318 PFLLDNVEAGGLGM
-331 LSTEAVGFV
+331 TTDAVGFI
-340 YGTIGIIGLTL
+340 YGTIGIIGLTV

-367 WLWPMVLAISLPDLV
+367 WLWPMVLSISLPDLV
-382 YVYLAYAAP
+382 YVYMASGTP
-391 SFATA
+391 SFFA
-396 GDHAPLMTVN
+396 VN
-406 LCVFVEQF
+406 VCVLIEQF

-438 VFSICTAMQALG
+438 VFSICTAFQALG
-450 MMIPGMIAGWM
+450 MMIPGMLAGWM
-461 ADHLGYQ
+461 ADHLGYLN
-468 RFFWW
+468 FFWW
-473 VMACCLVTFAVSAL
+473 VVGCCLVTFIVSAF
-487 IKIDPDYGKKQA
+487 IKIDPQYGKK
-499 S
+499 

>member
-61 FIAAIKTERWWILL
+61 FVAAIKTERWWVLL
-75 MQLLIGAGFA
+75 MQLFIGAGFA

-91 PTSYWLKGSLA
+91 PTSYWLQGSLA

-118 DGLYILGLST
+118 DGLYILGLDS

-139 TFYRIGNIFGQ
+139 TFYRIGTIFGQ

-156 AGWLEHSQSVPMAW
+156 AGWLERSNTIPMAW
-170 SITFLVLAGLFI
+170 SITFFVLAGAFL
-182 ALWLWHSMALPRPA
+182 ALWLWHILSLPKVKCSAEDTADAENSQSVGVHMGEDIADHRQQSMF
-196 RPARPTPLPLPCR
+196 
-209 EGSNYLTSGET
+209 T
-220 ESDGQTHYAPSPID
+220 E
-234 AADIQHSMSASQTD
+234 
-248 SSPIDAADNQ
+248 
-258 HSISAS
+258 
-264 QTDSAPSLQ
+264 
-273 GRAGGGSSAFWLAL
+273 FWLAL
-287 RTFFTKPHILT
+287 KTFFTKPHILT

-340 YGTIGIIGLTL
+340 YGTVGIIGLTI

-367 WLWPMVLAISLPDLV
+367 WLWPMVLSISLPDLV
-382 YVYLAYAAP
+382 YVYLSYAAP
-391 SFATA
+391 SFSAVFA
-396 GDHAPLMTVN
+396 EANSFSIFNLQFSIIN
-406 LCVFVEQF
+406 LCVFIEQF

-450 MMIPGMIAGWM
+450 MMLPGMIAGWM
-461 ADHLGYQ
+461 ADRLGYLG
-468 RFFWW
+468 FFWW
-473 VMACCLVTFAVSAL
+473 VMACCLVTFAVSAF
-487 IKIDPDYGKKQA
+487 IKIDPDYGKKQK
-499 S
+499 

>member
-1 MKNKPYAW
+1 MSRKLSYPVAW

-35 GLSNTDLA
+35 GLSNTELA

-61 FIAAIKTERWWILL
+61 FIAAIKNERWWVLT

-91 PTSYWLKGSLA
+91 PTASWLQGSLA

-108 FASATHDIAA
+108 FASSTHDIAA

-139 TFYRIGNIFGQ
+139 TFYRIGNIVGQ
-150 GLLVML
+150 GFLVML
-156 AGWLEHSQSVPMAW
+156 AGWLEKTNTIPLAW
-170 SITFLVLAGLFI
+170 SITFLILAGSFLI
-182 ALWLWHSMALPRPA
+182 LWLWHTYVLPKA
-196 RPARPTPLPLPCR
+196 
-209 EGSNYLTSGET
+209 
-220 ESDGQTHYAPSPID
+220 SP
-234 AADIQHSMSASQTD
+234 D
-248 SSPIDAADNQ
+248 SS
-258 HSISAS
+258 
-264 QTDSAPSLQ
+264 DSPR
-273 GRAGGGSSAFWLAL
+273 GESSSSVIYLAL
-287 RTFFTKPHILT
+287 KTFFTKPHIVS

-318 PFLLDSAEAGGLA
+318 PFLLDATSNGGLGMD
-331 LSTEAVGFV
+331 TEAVGFV
-340 YGTIGIIGLTL
+340 YGTVGIIGLTL

-358 CVSRHGLKR
+358 CVSLHGLKR
-367 WLWPMVLAISLPDLV
+367 WLWPMVLSISLPDLV
-382 YVYLAYAAP
+382 YVYLAEAAEP
-391 SFATA
+391 SF
-396 GDHAPLMTVN
+396 LTVN
-406 LCVFVEQF
+406 VCVFIEQF

-461 ADHLGYQ
+461 ADHLGYVN
-468 RFFWW
+468 FFWW
-473 VMACCLVTFAVSAL
+473 IVACCLVTFAVSAF
-487 IKIDPDYGKKQA
+487 IKIDGKYGIKEARQE
-499 S
+499 SE

>member
-1 MKNKPYAW
+1 MHADKSSRPYAW
-9 VPSLYLAEALPYVAV
+9 VPSLYIAEALPYVAV

-61 FIAAIKTERWWILL
+61 FVAAIKTERWWVLL
-75 MQLLIGAGFA
+75 MQLLVGAGFA
-85 GIAFTL
+85 GVAFTL
-91 PTSYWLKGSLA
+91 NAPVWLQGSLA

-118 DGLYILGLST
+118 DGLYIIGLDT

-139 TFYRIGNIFGQ
+139 TFYRIGTIFGQ
-150 GLLVML
+150 GLLVMF
-156 AGWLEHSQSVPMAW
+156 AGWLERSQTVPMAW
-170 SITFLVLAGLFI
+170 SISFFVLAALMLGLC
-182 ALWLWHSMALPRPA
+182 LWHSFSLPKVAPHA
-196 RPARPTPLPLPCR
+196 
-209 EGSNYLTSGET
+209 EE
-220 ESDGQTHYAPSPID
+220 QTHP
-234 AADIQHSMSASQTD
+234 D
-248 SSPIDAADNQ
+248 SSILL
-258 HSISAS
+258 S
-264 QTDSAPSLQ
+264 
-273 GRAGGGSSAFWLAL
+273 FWLAL
-287 RTFFTKPHILT
+287 KTFFTKPHILP

-318 PFLLDSAEAGGLA
+318 PFLLDDVEVGGLG
-331 LSTEAVGFV
+331 LTTDAVGFI
-340 YGTIGIIGLTL
+340 YGTIGIIGLTV

-367 WLWPMVLAISLPDLV
+367 WLWPMVLSISLPDLV
-382 YVYLAYAAP
+382 YVYMASGTP
-391 SFATA
+391 SFFA
-396 GDHAPLMTVN
+396 VN
-406 LCVFVEQF
+406 ICVLIEQF

-438 VFSICTAMQALG
+438 VFSICTAFQALG
-450 MMIPGMIAGWM
+450 MMIPGMLAGWM
-461 ADHLGYQ
+461 ADHLGYLN
-468 RFFWW
+468 FFWW
-473 VMACCLVTFAVSAL
+473 VVGCCLVTIAVSAF
-487 IKIDPDYGKKQA
+487 IKIDPQYGKK

>member
-1 MKNKPYAW
+1 MVNDKLTRPYAW

-30 MYKRL
+30 MYKRM
-35 GLSNTDLA
+35 GLSNTELA
-43 LYTSWLY
+43 FYTSWLY

-61 FIAAIKTERWWILL
+61 FIASIKTERWWVLV
-75 MQLLIGAGFA
+75 MQLLVGAGFA
-85 GIAFTL
+85 GVALTL
-91 PTSYWLKGSLA
+91 PTAAWLRGTLA

-118 DGLYILGLST
+118 DGLYILGLDT

-139 TFYRIGNIFGQ
+139 TFYRIGTILGQ

-156 AGWLEHSQSVPMAW
+156 AGWLEGRHSIPAAW
-170 SITFLVLAGLFI
+170 SITFLVLAGTML
-182 ALWLWHSMALPRPA
+182 ALCLWHTVSLPKVAAKSR
-196 RPARPTPLPLPCR
+196 
-209 EGSNYLTSGET
+209 
-220 ESDGQTHYAPSPID
+220 QTTGFGND
-234 AADIQHSMSASQTD
+234 
-248 SSPIDAADNQ
+248 
-258 HSISAS
+258 
-264 QTDSAPSLQ
+264 
-273 GRAGGGSSAFWLAL
+273 FWLAL
-287 RTFFTKPHILT
+287 RTFFTKPHIVT

-318 PFLLDSAEAGGLA
+318 PFLLDAVENGGLG

-340 YGTIGIIGLTL
+340 YGTVGIIGLTI

-367 WLWPMVLAISLPDLV
+367 WLWPMVAAISLPDLV
-382 YVYLAYAAP
+382 YVYLASVADS
-391 SFATA
+391 SFFV
-396 GDHAPLMTVN
+396 VN
-406 LCVFVEQF
+406 TCVFIEQF

-438 VFSICTAMQALG
+438 VFSICTAFQALG
-450 MMIPGMIAGWM
+450 MMLPGMIAGWL
-461 ADHLGYQ
+461 ADTLGYT

-473 VMACCLVTFAVSAL
+473 VVACCAVTFFVSAF
-487 IKIDPDYGKKQA
+487 IKIDPAYGRKADPQQT
-499 S
+499 

>member
-1 MKNKPYAW
+1 MQNKPYAW

-24 MVIATT
+24 MIIATT

-35 GLSNTDLA
+35 GLSNTELA
-43 LYTSWLY
+43 FYTSWLY

-61 FIAAIKTERWWILL
+61 FIAAIKTERWWVLL

-91 PTSYWLKGSLA
+91 PTAYWLQGSLA
-102 FFWLLA
+102 FFWILA

-128 HDQSLYVGIRS
+128 HDQSLYVGVRS
-139 TFYRIGNIFGQ
+139 TFYRIGNIVGQ

-156 AGWLEHSQSVPMAW
+156 AGWLEKSQTIPMAW
-170 SITFLVLAGLFI
+170 SIAFLVLAGTFL
-182 ALWLWHSMALPRPA
+182 ALWLWHSVALPKASRPEVQQ
-196 RPARPTPLPLPCR
+196 R
-209 EGSNYLTSGET
+209 SGLLN
-220 ESDGQTHYAPSPID
+220 D
-234 AADIQHSMSASQTD
+234 
-248 SSPIDAADNQ
+248 
-258 HSISAS
+258 
-264 QTDSAPSLQ
+264 
-273 GRAGGGSSAFWLAL
+273 FWLAL
-287 RTFFTKPHILT
+287 KTFFTKPHILT

-318 PFLLDSAEAGGLA
+318 PFLLDSPDAGGLG
-331 LSTEAVGFV
+331 LSTEAVGFT
-340 YGTIGIIGLTL
+340 YGTVGIIGLTI

-382 YVYLAYAAP
+382 YVYLAYVAP
-391 SFATA
+391 SFAAAT
-396 GDHAPLMTVN
+396 DHSALFIIN
-406 LCVFVEQF
+406 LCVFIEQF

-461 ADHLGYQ
+461 ADHLGYLH
-468 RFFWW
+468 FFWW
-473 VMACCLVTFAVSAL
+473 VMLCCLVTFAVSAL
-487 IKIDPDYGKKQA
+487 IKIDPSYGKK
-499 S
+499 

>member
-1 MKNKPYAW
+1 MKSKAYHW

-35 GLSNTDLA
+35 GLSNTELA

-61 FIAAIKTERWWILL
+61 FIAAVKTERWWVLL

-91 PTSYWLKGSLA
+91 PTSFWLQGSLA
-102 FFWLLA
+102 FFWILA
-108 FASATHDIAA
+108 FASSTHDIAA

-139 TFYRIGNIFGQ
+139 TFYRIGNILGQ

-156 AGWLEHSQSVPMAW
+156 AGWLERSQTVPMAW
-170 SITFLVLAGLFI
+170 SITFLVLAGAFL
-182 ALWLWHSMALPRPA
+182 ALWAWHTVALPKEA
-196 RPARPTPLPLPCR
+196 VAAHTQQ
-209 EGSNYLTSGET
+209 EKTGE
-220 ESDGQTHYAPSPID
+220 
-234 AADIQHSMSASQTD
+234 SA
-248 SSPIDAADNQ
+248 
-258 HSISAS
+258 
-264 QTDSAPSLQ
+264 L
-273 GRAGGGSSAFWLAL
+273 SAFWLAL
-287 RTFFTKPHILT
+287 RTFFTKPHIVP

-318 PFLLDSAEAGGLA
+318 PFLLDSVEAGGLG

-340 YGTIGIIGLTL
+340 YGTVGIIGLTA

-358 CVSRHGLKR
+358 CVSLHGLKR
-367 WLWPMVLAISLPDLV
+367 WLWPMVAAISLPDLV
-382 YVYLAYAAP
+382 YVYLASTSA
-391 SFATA
+391 SF
-396 GDHAPLMTVN
+396 LTVN
-406 LCVFVEQF
+406 TCVFIEQF

-450 MMIPGMIAGWM
+450 MMLPGMMAGWM
-461 ADHLGYQ
+461 ADHLGYL

-473 VMACCLVTFAVSAL
+473 VVACCLVTFAVSAF
-487 IKIDPDYGKKQA
+487 IKIDAAYGKKTPSEA
-499 S
+499 

>member
-1 MKNKPYAW
+1 MKALQNKPYAW

-35 GLSNTDLA
+35 GLSNTELA

-61 FIAAIKTERWWILL
+61 FIAAIKTERWWVLL

-85 GIAFTL
+85 GVAFTL
-91 PTSYWLKGSLA
+91 PTAFWLQGSLA
-102 FFWLLA
+102 FFWILA

-118 DGLYILGLST
+118 DGLYILGLDT

-150 GLLVML
+150 GLLVMF
-156 AGWLEHSQSVPMAW
+156 AGWLERSQTIPMAW
-170 SITFLVLAGLFI
+170 SISFLVLAGLFI
-182 ALWLWHSMALPRPA
+182 ALWLWHTLALPKVVQEA
-196 RPARPTPLPLPCR
+196 RKPTGFL
-209 EGSNYLTSGET
+209 N
-220 ESDGQTHYAPSPID
+220 D
-234 AADIQHSMSASQTD
+234 
-248 SSPIDAADNQ
+248 
-258 HSISAS
+258 
-264 QTDSAPSLQ
+264 
-273 GRAGGGSSAFWLAL
+273 FWLAL
-287 RTFFTKPHILT
+287 KTFFTKPHIFT

-318 PFLLDSAEAGGLA
+318 PFLLDSTEAGGLA
-331 LSTEAVGFV
+331 LATEAVGFV
-340 YGTIGIIGLTL
+340 YGTVGIIGLTI

-367 WLWPMVLAISLPDLV
+367 WLWPMVLSISLPDLV
-382 YVYLAYAAP
+382 YVYLAATTDP
-391 SFATA
+391 S
-396 GDHAPLMTVN
+396 LLIVN
-406 LCVFVEQF
+406 ICVFIEQF

-461 ADHLGYQ
+461 ADHLGYLN
-468 RFFWW
+468 FFWW
-473 VMACCLVTFAVSAL
+473 VMGCCLVTFAVSAF
-487 IKIDPDYGKKQA
+487 IKIDPQYGKK
-499 S
+499 